1 MTLSIRR
8 TVTVAASVMLLVG
21 AYVRL
26 YASAWSAGD
35 VIVSISNSSY
45 NVYDHNGIFKE
56 TISWASSADGSG
68 DLAGGCAFDSSSNLY
83 ATNFTDTHV
92 IKFDGNH
99 PHAVLQ
105 IIDDRGPSNLALS
118 SESVLFDR
126 NGNFYV
132 GHAD

>member
-56 TISWASSADGSG
+56 TISWASSAAAGS
-68 DLAGGCAFDSSSNLY
+68 
-83 ATNFTDTHV
+83 
-92 IKFDGNH
+92 
-99 PHAVLQ
+99 
-105 IIDDRGPSNLALS
+105 
-118 SESVLFDR
+118 
-126 NGNFYV
+126 
-132 GHAD
+132 